1 MTDSA
6 HLSSGVLAAV
16 LGAAAL
22 HALWNSLVKS
32 ASDKFLSSA
41 IVALWCGVAAVLA
54 ALVLPRPAEAAM
66 PFIIA
71 SALIHIV
78 YFILVGQLY
87 RTADLSVAYPIMR
100 GLAPLIAAIIALVT
114 LGEMP
119 PPIASLGVLAL
130 VTGVLAM
137 GASGLAH
144 GRIDRQTVIVA
155 LANSAVIAIYS
166 VIDGEGARLS
176 GAGSAFAFAYNSW
189 ADALTALAYLP
200 IILFLRG
207 RGRSCRLCGRLVARS
222 DRRPR
227 RLFRLRDRH
236 LGDDARPDRRRRR
249 APRDVGRVCGHHR
262 NRGARRAVPQ
272 ATRGCGACHSRRHHP
287 PALRLIDRPSSL
299 LGALPL
305 KIDIAARAYRVEN
318 RPIRIGDSVKLVGF
332 ERPAGLA
339 SLQETERLNLAK
351 ALLHEQV
358 EMAIRFA
365 EREAGRGEQR
375 FGGCGS
381 NIHRMRCSGCT
392 TGSAGS
398 P

>member
-16 LGAAAL
+16 LGAAVL

-41 IVALWCGVAAVLA
+41 IVALWCGVAAVVA
-54 ALVLPRPAEAAM
+54 ALVLPRPAEAAF
-66 PFIIA
+66 PFIVA

-87 RTADLSVAYPIMR
+87 RSADLSVAYPIMR

-144 GRIDRQTVIVA
+144 GRIDRPAVMVA

-166 VIDGEGARLS
+166 VIDGEGARIS
-176 GAGSAFAFAYNSW
+176 GAGASFAFAYNSW

-200 IILFLRG
+200 IILCLRG
-207 RGRSCRLCGRLVARS
+207 RGVVAAFAR
-222 DRRPR
+222 DWRRG
-227 RLFRLRDRH
+227 LIGGLAAF
-236 LGDDARPDRRRRR
+236 LGYAIVIWAMTR
-249 APRDVGRVCGHHR
+249 API
-262 NRGARRAVPQ
+262 AAV
-272 ATRGCGACHSRRHHP
+272 A
-287 PALRLIDRPSSL
+287 ALRETSVVFAAIIGVVALGEPFHRQRAIAVLVILAGIIL
-299 LGALPL
+299 L
-305 KIDIAARAYRVEN
+305 
-318 RPIRIGDSVKLVGF
+318 
-332 ERPAGLA
+332 
-339 SLQETERLNLAK
+339 
-351 ALLHEQV
+351 
-358 EMAIRFA
+358 
-365 EREAGRGEQR
+365 R
-375 FGGCGS
+375 FG
-381 NIHRMRCSGCT
+381 
-392 TGSAGS
+392 
-398 P
+398 